1 MALAHVDIQLSVKRP
16 LGIITEDSNPT
27 SLAPEPQSSLILPL
41 SYQFKLE
48 RMPLTTETAG
58 ASNGQNAHSNKQN
71 GDSSRDNLSIVGL
84 GHHYP
89 PYTNALEDIE
99 GYLAKFCDM
108 ETPA

>member
-1 MALAHVDIQLSVKRP
+1 
-16 LGIITEDSNPT
+16 
-27 SLAPEPQSSLILPL
+27 
-41 SYQFKLE
+41 
-48 RMPLTTETAG
+48 MPLYTEMAG
-58 ASNGQNAHSNKQN
+58 ASNGQSTQSNNHN
-71 GDSSRDNLSIVGL
+71 GDSSSNSVSIVGL